1 MSEGGHCL
9 MNIIGI
15 TRYQYQELCEL
26 LPYLYNEIQSLF
38 YKHEALRVLQP
49 RTVGGHYCQS
59 KVSYQRSMKKIQ
71 QNNIY
76 KIHRLT
82 IHYGNQNVN
91 NSTVHLLNEVKLI
104 YIIEIQYTGTV
115 YRLAH

>member
-1 MSEGGHCL
+1 

-38 YKHEALRVLQP
+38 YKREALGVLQP

-59 KVSYQRSMKKIQ
+59 MVRYQRSMKKY
-71 QNNIY
+71 N
-76 KIHRLT
+76 KT
-82 IHYGNQNVN
+82 
-91 NSTVHLLNEVKLI
+91 T
-104 YIIEIQYTGTV
+104 YTKFTG
-115 YRLAH
+115 